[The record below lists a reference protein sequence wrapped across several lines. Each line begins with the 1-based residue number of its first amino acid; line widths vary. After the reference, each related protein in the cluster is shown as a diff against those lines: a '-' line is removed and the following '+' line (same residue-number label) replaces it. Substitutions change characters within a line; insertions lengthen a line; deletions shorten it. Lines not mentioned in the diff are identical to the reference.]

1 MPPAMPAVSSPGR
14 QLQSLGMRPPAFAC
28 DRPAAAP
35 GDQSQSNRLA
45 SGLPYEIEPFDKI
58 APEEVR
64 VFAHWKVT

>member
-1 MPPAMPAVSSPGR
+1 MPPAMPALRR

-45 SGLPYEIEPFDKI
+45 GGLPYEIEPFDKI

-64 VFAHWKVT
+64 VFTHWKVT